1 MAHKM
6 HRNPSDE
13 CHNNKVLEAGMVVCP
28 QCNVKHD
35 EGEEFC
41 SDCGSFLLSVEDPL
55 PEEEKLKMK
64 CFCPRCQVVYK
75 KATYCPTCGSLLMQ
89 RTASQE
95 TALPLEKKSV
105 KRCSKEW
112 LRLLEEEKELESCMS
127 NLEAQRDKISGDV
140 LNSLSLRYKD
150 RLESL
155 SPLHHEIETELEST
169 RKRASEE
176 IDNLKKELKPIQERL
191 EEFRS
196 LNKSG
201 AVTKPDF
208 RREKRELKK
217 EIKSREKGL
226 KKYRQI
232 LSLLPGNMGGS
243 ITSSR
248 STGDLF
254 HPLPV
259 LTASAVIILM
269 AAAGYLLWPQRPQ
282 SIKPALKET
291 VASPATSPLPN
302 GPSPTK
308 DQEFEKIGS
317 LFENIRQANL
327 QKDIDLFMSCFS
339 RDFNGME
346 GKRRDTLR
354 MWENYNYLNL
364 SYHLKRQTVSGDTA
378 SVTLEWL
385 VRTSQRTGGQPQDGR
400 TFLDVTLKRED
411 GLWKIKEIK
420 PVG

>member
-1 MAHKM
+1 
-6 HRNPSDE
+6 
-13 CHNNKVLEAGMVVCP
+13 MVVCP

-35 EGEEFC
+35 DGEEFC
-41 SDCGSFLLSVEDPL
+41 RECGSLLLSVEDPM
-55 PEEEKLKMK
+55 PEEEKTKVK
-64 CFCPRCQVVYK
+64 FFCHRCQVLYK
-75 KATYCPTCGSLLMQ
+75 KGNYCPTCGSLLMK
-89 RTASQE
+89 RTVSRE
-95 TALPLEKKSV
+95 TGLSLEKKSV

-112 LRLLEEEKELESCMS
+112 LRLLEEERELESCMS
-127 NLEAQRDKISGDV
+127 KLETERDRISGDV
-140 LNSLSLRYKD
+140 LNSLFVRYKD

-155 SPLHHEIETELEST
+155 SPLHHEIETELESI

-176 IDNLKKELKPIQERL
+176 IDDLEKELKPIQERF

-208 RREKRELKK
+208 LREKKELKK
-217 EIKSREKGL
+217 EIKSREKCL

-232 LSLLPGNMGGS
+232 LSFLPSKMGGS

-254 HPLPV
+254 RSLRV
-259 LTASAVIILM
+259 LTSSAIIILM
-269 AAAGYLLWPQRPQ
+269 AAAGYLLWPQHPQ
-282 SIKPALKET
+282 SNKPIPKET
-291 VASPATSPLPN
+291 VASLSTSPFPN
-302 GPSPTK
+302 SPPAASK
-308 DQEFEKIGS
+308 DQEVEKIGS
-317 LFENIRQANL
+317 LFENIKQANL

-346 GKRRDTLR
+346 GKRQDTLR

-364 SYHLKRQTVSGDTA
+364 SYHFKKQTVSGDTA
-378 SVTLEWL
+378 NVTLEWL
-385 VRTSQRTGGQPQDGR
+385 VRTSLRSGGQPQDGR
-400 TFLDVTLKRED
+400 TVLDVTLKRED

-420 PVG
+420 PLS